1 MRPDEP
7 SPGSPMAEID
17 DSSVPADLAAHRE
30 RIAALCLQHE
40 RALLRMLMHRGC
52 SMQEAREIAQ
62 EAYVKLL
69 SLDQAGAVSFLEG
82 YFWRIAA
89 NLVIDRAR
97 ARRYR
102 EARLRTLAAEPQPTY
117 PSPEGNYIAR
127 QRIKVI
133 ERAMAAL
140 PDKCRTAFRLR
151 VFDEL
156 PLEAVAAQM
165 GIDVSGVKRYVARA
179 LVHCKLA
186 VEAAET
192 ERLEKAE

>member
-1 MRPDEP
+1 MRPDES
-7 SPGSPMAEID
+7 SPEASLTEVDATH
-17 DSSVPADLAAHRE
+17 VPAELAAHRD

-40 RALLRMLMHRGC
+40 RALLRMLTYRGC

-69 SLDQAGAVSFLEG
+69 SLDQSGAISFLEG
-82 YFWRIAA
+82 YLWRVAA

-97 ARRYR
+97 SRRYR
-102 EARLRTLAAEPQPTY
+102 SERLRTLAAEPEPTY
-117 PSPEGNYIAR
+117 PPPERNYLAQ
-127 QRIKVI
+127 QRIEVI

-140 PDKCRTAFRLR
+140 PDKCRTAFKLR

-165 GIDVSGVKRYVARA
+165 RIDVSGVKRYVARA

-186 VEAAET
+186 VEAAERERFEGT
-192 ERLEKAE
+192 E